1 MNFMNYILGFFMV
14 FFAANGC
21 EEQFNFSSIDYEAA
35 SRGVYHHVRVEG
47 NTLISEYARDGSDRI
62 TKELT
67 ASQVNELNRLAQ
79 TFVATTADD
88 IENPSESADRDAGVP
103 VKVLVVGDTYSRS
116 ASFDRGNPPARLA
129 PLVGR
134 LLLLAQ
140 AP

>member
-1 MNFMNYILGFFMV
+1 MNYLLGFFIV
-14 FFAANGC
+14 LFAAKGC
-21 EEQFNFSSIDYEAA
+21 EDQFNFSSIDYEAA

-47 NTLISEYARDGSDRI
+47 NTLISEHARDGSDRI

-88 IENPSESADRDAGVP
+88 IENTSDAADRDAAVP
-103 VKVLVVGDTYSRS
+103 VKVLVVGGTYSRS
-116 ASFDRGNPPARLA
+116 ASFDRGNPPARVA

-134 LLLLAQ
+134 LLLLAE